1 MFFVGKNCMYFEDV
15 FFCFLV
21 RELEFLLE
29 NWKILVFFLLKFFDG
44 GLILDFVLFLYLYI
58 GLIAVW
64 YIEEW
69 VNVLDK
75 FGIFFLF
82 WLLYFGFLV

>member
-1 MFFVGKNCMYFEDV
+1 MYFEDV

-58 GLIAVW
+58 GLI
-64 YIEEW
+64 
-69 VNVLDK
+69 
-75 FGIFFLF
+75 GI
-82 WLLYFGFLV
+82 